1 MIEGTRSVALDGVRK
16 LGAQVTFLPYEWL
29 PAALRRVGHAA
40 GASANDIINWC
51 ELAQLMRD
59 KPSIAN
65 FVTGDMAKH
74 LQVGLGVDADMVP
87 TMVMSY
93 LPEDLVALR
102 VNGTVAQSKN
112 WTRGSGTRYCP
123 DCLRENPGVFYTY
136 WRLWW
141 CFLCEW
147 HKTVLRDVCPSC
159 QGELVEA
166 TPREMSIRDPALCW
180 AEASDGGACLH
191 PLDRSWS
198 EPAVDESSS
207 LFLAQQCLSSS
218 WARPLRRSAEIPAS
232 TLRGVAIALLGAG
245 DIDRVADLAS
255 VPIDGLEGLFDL
267 GTRIGT
273 TPPKDAYAMGAL
285 LGAAYRIVTDAEDLI
300 APVIRDVTYE
310 RSSRTD
316 QYASA
321 PWSARNFLDTWPG
334 VDASLRRR
342 VLRALDDD
350 LSPIQ
355 RLVHGSVTSRNVSEG
370 YSILCRDAEKNPER
384 PGALVALMNSPDSP
398 TSASWQSTAV
408 PKLMWSSWSNPLG
421 LNDHIGGYALQ
432 RAHAAALRVAGTGAY
447 PDYDE
452 IAGVGR
458 RLRPDMLGTP
468 SQTRSILRQLCDLAI
483 VLRASP
489 GPINYEKRRKLDFT
503 QLLLPEHWRTLTD
516 SIGEQPGLER
526 RLMNAQRYAFMR
538 VTATSPVEL
547 PQGLRFRKSAPDAAD
562 YSAFLLS
569 MSAELKDGIDTYLA
583 AWLAR
588 FETPA
593 GRRPSPATW
602 APARFRH
609 RGADLGRELE
619 DIDVD
624 TLNAL
629 RTGGETNVRRMAA
642 VLDRSSRHVRWAIS
656 EYPLSTGRKTQTVD
670 WTTHLA
676 GLPDRVRILKAKSSP
691 QAQ

>member
-1 MIEGTRSVALDGVRK
+1 MTLETRSVALDGVRK
-16 LGAQVTFLPYEWL
+16 LGAQVAFLPFEWL

-51 ELAQLMRD
+51 ELSLLVRH

-65 FVTGDMAKH
+65 FVTGDMAQH
-74 LQVGLGVDADMVP
+74 LQAGLGVDADIVP
-87 TMVMSY
+87 TMVMSFF
-93 LPEDLVALR
+93 PEDLVALR
-102 VNGTVAQSKN
+102 ANGTVAQSKN

-141 CFLCEW
+141 CFLCER

-159 QGELVEA
+159 HGELVEA

-180 AEASDGGACLH
+180 ADVSDGGACMH

-198 EPAVDESSS
+198 ESAVDESSP
-207 LFLAQQCLSSS
+207 LFLAQQCLSAS
-218 WARPLRRSAEIPAS
+218 WTQHATASADVPAS
-232 TLRGVAIALLGAG
+232 TLRGVSIALLGAG
-245 DIDRVADLAS
+245 DINRVANLAG
-255 VPIDGLEGLFDL
+255 VPVDGLEGLFDL
-267 GTRIGT
+267 GARIGT

-285 LGAAYRIVTDAEDLI
+285 LGAAYRIVTDNEDLI

-334 VDASLRRR
+334 VNASLRRR
-342 VLRALDDD
+342 VLRALDED

-370 YSILCRDAEKNPER
+370 YALLCRDAENNPER
-384 PGALVALMNSPDSP
+384 PGALLALMNSPDSP
-398 TSASWQSTAV
+398 TSASWRGTAV
-408 PKLMWSSWSNPLG
+408 PTLMWPSWSNPLG
-421 LNDHIGGYALQ
+421 IDDHVSGYALQ

-458 RLRPDMLGTP
+458 RLRPEMLGTP
-468 SQTRSILRQLCDLAI
+468 SQTRSILRQICDLAI

-489 GPINYEKRRKLDFT
+489 GPIDYEARRKLDFT
-503 QLLLPEHWRTLTD
+503 QLLLLEHWRTLTD
-516 SIGEQPGLER
+516 SIGEPPGLER

-538 VTATSPVEL
+538 VTATSPAQL
-547 PQGLRFRKSAPDAAD
+547 PQRLRFRKSAPDAAD
-562 YSAFLLS
+562 YSAFLLT
-569 MSAELKDGIDTYLA
+569 MSVELKDGIDTYLS

-588 FETPA
+588 FKTA
-593 GRRPSPATW
+593 AQTRPSPVTW
-602 APARFRH
+602 APPRSRPG
-609 RGADLGRELE
+609 GADLGRELE

-629 RTGGETNVRRMAA
+629 RLGGEASVRRMAA
-642 VLDRSSRHVRWAIS
+642 VLDRSARHVRWAIS
-656 EYPLSTGRKTQTVD
+656 EYPLSTGRATQTID
-670 WTTHLA
+670 WAVNLDE
-676 GLPDRVRILKAKSSP
+676 LPHPVRIVKVVPSPRVR
-691 QAQ
+691 

>member
-1 MIEGTRSVALDGVRK
+1 M
-16 LGAQVTFLPYEWL
+16 TFLPYEWL

-51 ELAQLMRD
+51 ELSPLVSH

-65 FVTGDMAKH
+65 FVTGAMAQH
-74 LQVGLGVDADMVP
+74 LQAGLGVDADIVP

-93 LPEDLVALR
+93 FPGDLVALR
-102 VNGTVAQSKN
+102 ANGTVAQSKN

-141 CFLCEW
+141 CFLCER
-147 HKTVLRDVCPSC
+147 HKTVLRDVCPAC
-159 QGELVEA
+159 QSELVEA
-166 TPREMSIRDPALCW
+166 TPREMSIRDPSLCW
-180 AEASDGGACLH
+180 ADAADGGACMH
-191 PLDRSWS
+191 PLEQSWS
-198 EPAVDESSS
+198 EPAVDESSP

-218 WARPLRRSAEIPAS
+218 WARPLRRSADIPAS

-245 DIDRVADLAS
+245 DIGRVADLAS
-255 VPIDGLEGLFDL
+255 VPIDGLEGLFEL
-267 GTRIGT
+267 SARIGT

-285 LGAAYRIVTDAEDLI
+285 LGASYRIVTDDEDLI

-334 VDASLRRR
+334 IDVSLRRR
-342 VLRALDDD
+342 VLRALDED

-370 YSILCRDAEKNPER
+370 YALLRRDAENRPER
-384 PGALVALMNSPDSP
+384 PGALLALMNSPDSP
-398 TSASWQSTAV
+398 TSASWRSTAV
-408 PKLMWSSWSNPLG
+408 PTLMWPSWSNPLG
-421 LNDHIGGYALQ
+421 IEDHIGGYALQ
-432 RAHAAALRVAGTGAY
+432 RAHAAALRIAGTGAY
-447 PDYDE
+447 PDYGD

-468 SQTRSILRQLCDLAI
+468 SQTRSILRQICNLAI
-483 VLRASP
+483 VLRAWP
-489 GPINYEKRRKLDFT
+489 GPIDYEARRKLDFT
-503 QLLLPEHWRTLTD
+503 QLLLLEHWRTLTD

-538 VTATSPVEL
+538 VTATSPAEL
-547 PQGLRFRKSAPDAAD
+547 PQRLRFRKSAPDAAD

-569 MSAELKDGIDTYLA
+569 MSAELKRGIDTYLS

-588 FETPA
+588 FETSA
-593 GRRPSPATW
+593 RTGPSPVTW
-602 APARFRH
+602 VPPRFRYDS
-609 RGADLGRELE
+609 ADVGLELE

-629 RTGGETNVRRMAA
+629 RAGGETSVRRMAA

-656 EYPLSTGRKTQTVD
+656 EYPLSNGRKTQAIA
-670 WTTHLA
+670 WAALLEE
-676 GLPDRVRILKAKSSP
+676 LPHPVRIVKMAPSP
-691 QAQ
+691 WVH

>member
-1 MIEGTRSVALDGVRK
+1 MTQETRSVALEGVRK
-16 LGAQVTFLPYEWL
+16 LGAQVTFLPFEWL
-29 PAALRRVGHAA
+29 PAALRRVGYAA
-40 GASANDIINWC
+40 GASANDIMNWC
-51 ELAQLMRD
+51 ELPQLVRH

-65 FVTGDMAKH
+65 FVTGDMAQH
-74 LQVGLGVDADMVP
+74 LQAGLGIDADMVP

-93 LPEDLVALR
+93 LPVDLVALR
-102 VNGTVAQSKN
+102 ANGTVAQSKN

-123 DCLRENPGVFYTY
+123 DCLHENPGVFYTY

-141 CFLCEW
+141 CFLCER

-166 TPREMSIRDPALCW
+166 TPREMLIRDPSLCW
-180 AEASDGGACLH
+180 VDAADGGACMH

-198 EPAVDESSS
+198 EPAVDESSP

-218 WARPLRRSAEIPAS
+218 WAQASRTSVDIPAS
-232 TLRGVAIALLGAG
+232 TFRGVAIALLGAG

-255 VPIDGLEGLFDL
+255 VAKDGLEGLFDL
-267 GTRIGT
+267 SARIGT

-285 LGAAYRIVTDAEDLI
+285 LGAAYRIISDDEDLI
-300 APVIRDVTYE
+300 APVIREVTYE

-342 VLRALDDD
+342 VLRALDGD

-355 RLVHGSVTSRNVSEG
+355 RLVHGSVTSRNVAEG
-370 YSILCRDAEKNPER
+370 YARLRRDAENIPER
-384 PGALVALMNSPDSP
+384 PGALLALMNSPDSP
-398 TSASWQSTAV
+398 TSASWGSTAV
-408 PKLMWSSWSNPLG
+408 PTLMWSSWSNPLG
-421 LNDHIGGYALQ
+421 INDHIGGYALQ

-489 GPINYEKRRKLDFT
+489 GPIDYDARRKLDFT
-503 QLLLPEHWRTLTD
+503 QLLLLEHWRTLTD
-516 SIGEQPGLER
+516 SIGEPPGLER

-538 VTATSPVEL
+538 VTATSPAQL
-547 PQGLRFRKSAPDAAD
+547 PQRLRFRKSAPDAAD
-562 YSAFLLS
+562 YSEFLLT
-569 MSAELKDGIDTYLA
+569 MSAELKHGIDTYLS

-588 FETPA
+588 FKTA
-593 GRRPSPATW
+593 TQTRSSPVTW
-602 APARFRH
+602 APPRSRP

-629 RTGGETNVRRMAA
+629 RLGGEASVRRMAA
-642 VLDRSSRHVRWAIS
+642 VLDRSTRHVQWAIF
-656 EYPLSTGRKTQTVD
+656 EYPLSTGRMTQTID
-670 WTTHLA
+670 WAVILDD
-676 GLPDRVRILKAKSSP
+676 LPERIRTVRVTPSP
-691 QAQ
+691 RAP